1 MYVITR
7 SNYYLIRNPIN
18 CSRLKTCPDG
28 AIISVCQQCK
38 YYKPYHG
45 NKKPTDI
52 CAEFKTCPDGSI
64 ISKCE
69 KCPPTKTCPNGIIMP
84 VNAPCPNEYPTSP
97 NQSQISNITSEIMNF
112 INKYKHY
119 IIVFILIILLI
130 LIFSRKW

>member
-1 MYVITR
+1 MNVITR
-7 SNYYLIRNPIN
+7 NNYYLIKNPIN

-38 YYKPYHG
+38 YYKKEKT

-69 KCPPTKTCPNGIIMP
+69 ICPPTKKCPNGAIIPANM
-84 VNAPCPNEYPTSP
+84 PCPKTTIITPP
-97 NQSQISNITSEIMNF
+97 NSFYNDIMNF

-119 IIVFILIILLI
+119 ILVFLLI
-130 LIFSRKW
+130 LLLIIIFTRK

>member
-1 MYVITR
+1 MNVITR

-69 KCPPTKTCPNGIIMP
+69 ICPPTKKCPNGAIIPANM
-84 VNAPCPNEYPTSP
+84 PCPKTTIITPP
-97 NQSQISNITSEIMNF
+97 NSFYNDIMNF

-119 IIVFILIILLI
+119 ILVFLLI
-130 LIFSRKW
+130 LLLIIIFTRK